1 MGQQACA
8 RPVANPLCA
17 DKGDSNIVAD
27 SDAAT
32 AADPGQSLDA
42 DAAAVEHGVADVA
55 AAEHGEP
62 GSVSP
67 VCDESGL
74 PLDLPAEF
82 LIGVQECDTHDP
94 VDRMVAFQK
103 DLELV
108 HELGGQMH
116 AAMQKRARAA
126 ADASATAAAG
136 DEAAQTAVADAASA
150 AAEFSAQKAA
160 HSTALVDL
168 RTVAQ
173 SMGERYQ
180 QKLEDA
186 LASARME
193 DAQANTPQTLHVRSG
208 KPINAF
214 EPQAWPAAFVQFFYG
229 DCAPNLDRPRRVSFK
244 HLFKYLL
251 EREELE
257 YKLASDETDPLV
269 SGGCYRA
276 PPHSRWNN
284 PEFTAVFADTL
295 RKMAILPT
303 TQRIGRTTR
312 ASGAST
318 SRPFAT
324 QK

>member
-1 MGQQACA
+1 VFADVAVDEERVRQQW
-8 RPVANPLCA
+8 PSPGVPLGITEAAQAMDTLHTFTPNLDGPASMRAASCQLPCA
-17 DKGDSNIVAD
+17 DKGDSNVVAD

-32 AADPGQSLDA
+32 AAELGQSLDD
-42 DAAAVEHGVADVA
+42 DAAAAEHGIADAA

-103 DLELV
+103 NLELV

-116 AAMQKRARAA
+116 AAAQKRARAA
-126 ADASATAAAG
+126 ADASAAAAAG
-136 DEAAQTAVADAASA
+136 DEAAQTAAADAASA
-150 AAEFSAQKAA
+150 AAELSAQKVA
-160 HSTALVDL
+160 HSAALVDL

-180 QKLEDA
+180 QELESA
-186 LASARME
+186 LASAKME

-229 DCAPNLDRPRRVSFK
+229 DCAPNLDRPQRVSLK

-257 YKLASDETDPLV
+257 YKLASDETDP
-269 SGGCYRA
+269 
-276 PPHSRWNN
+276 
-284 PEFTAVFADTL
+284 
-295 RKMAILPT
+295 
-303 TQRIGRTTR
+303 
-312 ASGAST
+312 
-318 SRPFAT
+318 
-324 QK
+324 